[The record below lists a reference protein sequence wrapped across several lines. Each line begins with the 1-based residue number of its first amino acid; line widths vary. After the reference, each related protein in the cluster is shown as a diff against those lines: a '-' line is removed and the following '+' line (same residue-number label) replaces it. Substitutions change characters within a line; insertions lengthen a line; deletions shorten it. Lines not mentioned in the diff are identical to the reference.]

1 MRLAGGGGVAV
12 DNLRGVTSPRVRFAP
27 APTGFLHVGSA
38 RSALFNWLY
47 ARHTGGEFILR
58 VEDTDAAKT
67 TEEYVD
73 AILEPLRWLGLDWD
87 EGPLFQ
93 SERRDLHTAAVERLV
108 DEGRAYFCDLSRE
121 EIEQRATEAGL
132 PAGYHGWSRDR
143 DVADG
148 PGVVV
153 RFRTPDDETTVFEDV
168 VRGRVEVA
176 HDTLEDFVI
185 RRGDGSPVFL
195 IANVVDDH
203 DMGITH
209 VIRGEDLLNTVP
221 KVKLL
226 WDALGYGP
234 SPIYAHL
241 PLLVN
246 EARKKLSKRRDDVA
260 LGDYMARGYLP
271 EAMVNALALL
281 GWGPPD
287 GVEIRPIEE
296 IVELFSLEAV
306 NKSPA
311 FFDPKKLDHI
321 NAEYIKAMT
330 PMAFVE
336 AAEPWL
342 TGADAPWPPVNY
354 DPVVALALAEEVQQR
369 ISTLAEAPGWLDWL
383 FVDSI
388 EAYDE
393 KSWTKAIVKGRAAG
407 RVLDEIAAALADDD
421 FTDRDRLE
429 ATVMGI
435 GTALSEEL
443 GARVMSQAPLRVALT
458 GRGAG
463 IPLWEA
469 MTHLGRDRCLDRIAA
484 ARSRIDD

>member
-1 MRLAGGGGVAV
+1 M
-12 DNLRGVTSPRVRFAP
+12 
-27 APTGFLHVGSA
+27 GSA
-38 RSALFNWLY
+38 RSALFNWLF
-47 ARHTGGEFILR
+47 ARHHGGEFILR
-58 VEDTDAAKT
+58 VEDTDEAKT
-67 TEEYVD
+67 SQEFVD
-73 AILEPLRWLGLDWD
+73 AIVEPLRWLGLDWD

-93 SERRDLHTAAVERLV
+93 SERRALHVAAVDRLV
-108 DEGRAYFCDLSRE
+108 AEGAAYYCDLSRD
-121 EIEQRATEAGL
+121 EIEQRATDAGL

-143 DVADG
+143 DVVDG

-153 RFRTPDDETTVFEDV
+153 RFRAPDEGSTVIDDL

-176 HDTLEDFVI
+176 HATIEDFVI

-195 IANVVDDH
+195 IANAVDDH

-209 VIRGEDLLNTVP
+209 VIRGEDLLNTTP

-226 WDALGYGP
+226 WDALGFGE

-246 EARKKLSKRRDDVA
+246 EQRKKLSKRRDDVA
-260 LGDYMARGYLP
+260 LADYVARGYLP

-287 GVEIRPIEE
+287 EVEIRPLAE
-296 IVELFSLEAV
+296 IVGLFSLESV

-336 AAEPWL
+336 AAEPWF
-342 TGADAPWPPVNY
+342 TADDAPWPAGNY
-354 DPVVALALAEEVQQR
+354 DPVVALALVEYVQTR
-369 ISTLAEAPGWLDWL
+369 VSTLAEAPAWLDWL

-388 EAYDE
+388 DDYDE
-393 KSWTKAIVKGRAAG
+393 KGWTKAMVKGKAAG
-407 RVLDEIAAALADDD
+407 RVLDEIAAALTDDD

-435 GTALSEEL
+435 GDRLSEEL
-443 GARVMSQAPLRVALT
+443 DARVMSQAPLRIALT

-469 MTHLGRDRCLDRIAA
+469 MTHLGRDRCLTRIAA
-484 ARSRIDD
+484 ARARLDA